1 MEWTELLKEIFEIC
15 IIPLI
20 GVLTGFLIKVIK
32 TKSEELA
39 VKTDNEIAQKYIKML
54 TQTVS
59 DCVTATN
66 QTYVEALKEK
76 GEFGAEAQKE
86 AFERTYQSILAILS
100 EDALSYLEIIYEDFH
115 GYLANK
121 IEAEVNVQKGIK
133 EIYNEV

>member
-39 VKTDNEIAQKYIKML
+39 VKTDNEIAQKYINL
-54 TQTVS
+54 LAQTVA
-59 DCVTATN
+59 DCVAATN
-66 QTYVEALKEK
+66 QTYVDTLKEK

-86 AFERTYQSILAILS
+86 AFERTYQSILAVLS

-115 GYLANK
+115 GYLESK
-121 IEAEVNVQKGIK
+121 IEAEVNFQKEG
-133 EIYNEV
+133 